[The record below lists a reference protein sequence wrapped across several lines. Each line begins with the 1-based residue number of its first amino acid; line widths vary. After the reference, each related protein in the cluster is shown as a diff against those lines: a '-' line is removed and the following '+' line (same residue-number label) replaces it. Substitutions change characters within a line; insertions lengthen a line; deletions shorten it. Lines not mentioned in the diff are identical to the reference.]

1 MFFIKLLTEDNVKYC
16 TNAIKKLK
24 YKDGSFTQPLNKI
37 YSVKQ
42 NQEILA
48 VPENVRKYLIDIFYN
63 HSFIDS
69 VYCPNRISVN
79 FYNKYQKDD
88 FYDLHVDSFR
98 ATPKSNNV
106 YFDYGFSINLTDEY
120 EGGEFF
126 LQTEM
131 GPMSF
136 KLASGEA
143 AVFPIIYPHGV
154 NKVTSGIREN
164 ILGWFSSNVSYE
176 QSFILKNLYDVQ
188 AYLKRKDKEKFV
200 QSTLVQSYLKKAW
213 GK

>member
-1 MFFIKLLTEDNVKYC
+1 MFFIKLLTEENVKYC

-42 NQEILA
+42 NQEILG
-48 VPENVRKYLIDIFYN
+48 VPESVRKYLIDIFYN
-63 HSFIDS
+63 HDFIDS

-106 YFDYGFSINLTDEY
+106 YFDYGFSINLTDKY

-126 LQTEM
+126 LQTEV

-188 AYLKRKDKEKFV
+188 AHLKGKNKEKFV
-200 QSTLVQSYLKKAW
+200 QTTLVQSYLKKAW

>member
-1 MFFIKLLTEDNVKYC
+1 MFFIKLLTDDNIKYC

-24 YKDGSFTQPLNKI
+24 YEDGSFTQPLNKV
-37 YSVKQ
+37 YTVKQ

-48 VPENVRKYLIDIFYN
+48 VPEKVRKYLIDIFYN
-63 HSFIDS
+63 HSYIDS

-106 YFDYGFSINLTDEY
+106 YFDYGFSVNLNDKY

-126 LQTEM
+126 LQTEI

-136 KLASGEA
+136 KLAAGEA

-154 NKVTSGIREN
+154 NKVTSGVREN

-188 AYLKRKDKEKFV
+188 AHLKGKDKEKFV
-200 QSTLVQSYLKKAW
+200 QTTLVQSYLKKVW

>member
-1 MFFIKLLTEDNVKYC
+1 MFFIKLLTEENVKYC

-42 NQEILA
+42 NQEILG
-48 VPENVRKYLIDIFYN
+48 VPESVRKYLIDIFYN
-63 HSFIDS
+63 HDFIDS

-79 FYNKYQKDD
+79 IYNKYQKDD

>member
-1 MFFIKLLTEDNVKYC
+1 MFFIKLLTEENVKYC

-42 NQEILA
+42 NQEILG
-48 VPENVRKYLIDIFYN
+48 VPESVRKYLIDIFYN
-63 HSFIDS
+63 HDFIDS

-106 YFDYGFSINLTDEY
+106 YFDYGFSINLTDKY

-126 LQTEM
+126 LQTEV

-188 AYLKRKDKEKFV
+188 SHLKGKDKEKFV
-200 QSTLVQSYLKKAW
+200 QATLVQSYLKKKW

>member
-1 MFFIKLLTEDNVKYC
+1 MFFIKLLTEENVKYC

-42 NQEILA
+42 NQEILG
-48 VPENVRKYLIDIFYN
+48 VPESVRKYLIDIFYN
-63 HSFIDS
+63 HDFIDS

-106 YFDYGFSINLTDEY
+106 YFDYGFSINLTDKY

-126 LQTEM
+126 LQTEV

>member
-1 MFFIKLLTEDNVKYC
+1 MFFIKLLTEENVKYC

-42 NQEILA
+42 NQEILG
-48 VPENVRKYLIDIFYN
+48 VPESVRKYLIDIFYN
-63 HSFIDS
+63 HDFIDS

-106 YFDYGFSINLTDEY
+106 YFAYGFSINLTDEY

>member
-1 MFFIKLLTEDNVKYC
+1 MFFIKLLTEENVKYC

-42 NQEILA
+42 NQEILG
-48 VPENVRKYLIDIFYN
+48 VPESVRKYLIDIFYN
-63 HSFIDS
+63 HDFIDS

-106 YFDYGFSINLTDEY
+106 YFDYGFSINLTDKY

-126 LQTEM
+126 LQTEV

-188 AYLKRKDKEKFV
+188 AHLKEKNKEKFV
-200 QSTLVQSYLKKAW
+200 QTTLVQSYLKKTW

>member
-1 MFFIKLLTEDNVKYC
+1 MFFIKFLTEENVKYC

-42 NQEILA
+42 NQEILG
-48 VPENVRKYLIDIFYN
+48 VPESVRKYLIDIFYN
-63 HSFIDS
+63 HDFIDS

-106 YFDYGFSINLTDEY
+106 YFDYGFSINLTDKY

-126 LQTEM
+126 LQTEV

-188 AYLKRKDKEKFV
+188 AHLKEKNKEKFV
-200 QSTLVQSYLKKAW
+200 QTTLVQSYLKKAW

>member
-1 MFFIKLLTEDNVKYC
+1 MFFIKLLTEENVKYC

-24 YKDGSFTQPLNKI
+24 YKDGSFTQPLNKV
-37 YSVKQ
+37 YNVKQ
-42 NQEILA
+42 NQEILG

-63 HSFIDS
+63 HDFIDS

-106 YFDYGFSINLTDEY
+106 YFDYGFSINLTDKY

-126 LQTEM
+126 LQTEV

-188 AYLKRKDKEKFV
+188 ALLKGKNKEKFV
-200 QSTLVQSYLKKAW
+200 QTTLVQ
-213 GK
+213 

>member
-1 MFFIKLLTEDNVKYC
+1 MFFIKLLTEENVKYC

-42 NQEILA
+42 NQEILG
-48 VPENVRKYLIDIFYN
+48 VPESVRKYLIDIFYN
-63 HSFIDS
+63 HDFIDS

>member
-24 YKDGSFTQPLNKI
+24 YKDGSFTQPLNKV
-37 YSVKQ
+37 YNVKQ
-42 NQEILA
+42 NQEILG
-48 VPENVRKYLIDIFYN
+48 VPESVRKYLIDIFYN
-63 HSFIDS
+63 HDFIDS

-106 YFDYGFSINLTDEY
+106 YFDYGFSINLNDQY

-131 GPMSF
+131 GPMAF

-176 QSFILKNLYDVQ
+176 QAFILKNLYDVQ
-188 AYLKRKDKEKFV
+188 SYLKKQNKEKFV
-200 QSTLVQSYLKKAW
+200 QTTLVQSYLKKAW

>member
-24 YKDGSFTQPLNKI
+24 YKDGSFTQPLNKV
-37 YSVKQ
+37 YNVKQ
-42 NQEILA
+42 NQEILG

-63 HSFIDS
+63 HDFIDS

-106 YFDYGFSINLTDEY
+106 YFDYGFSINLTDKY

-126 LQTEM
+126 LQTEV

-188 AYLKRKDKEKFV
+188 AHLKGKNKEKFV
-200 QSTLVQSYLKKAW
+200 QTTLVQSYLKKAW

>member
-42 NQEILA
+42 NQEILG

-63 HSFIDS
+63 HDFIDS

-106 YFDYGFSINLTDEY
+106 YFDYGFSINLTDKY

-126 LQTEM
+126 LQTEV

>member
-1 MFFIKLLTEDNVKYC
+1 MFFIKLLTEENVKYC

-24 YKDGSFTQPLNKI
+24 YKDGSFTQPLNKV
-37 YSVKQ
+37 YNVKQ
-42 NQEILA
+42 NQEILG

-63 HSFIDS
+63 HDFIDS

-106 YFDYGFSINLTDEY
+106 YFDYGFSINLTDKY

-126 LQTEM
+126 LQTEV

-176 QSFILKNLYDVQ
+176 QAFILKNLYDVQ
-188 AYLKRKDKEKFV
+188 SYLKKQNKEKFV
-200 QSTLVQSYLKKAW
+200 QTTLVQSYLKKMW

>member
-1 MFFIKLLTEDNVKYC
+1 MFFIKLLTEENVKYC
-16 TNAIKKLK
+16 TNAIKNLK

-37 YSVKQ
+37 YNVKQ

-48 VPENVRKYLIDIFYN
+48 VPEKVRKYLIDIFYN

-88 FYDLHVDSFR
+88 FYDIHVDSFR

-106 YFDYGFSINLTDEY
+106 YFDYGFSINLNDQY

-126 LQTEM
+126 LHTEV

-136 KLASGEA
+136 KLAAGEA

-154 NKVTSGIREN
+154 NKVTSGVREN

-188 AYLKRKDKEKFV
+188 THLKGKDKEKFV
-200 QSTLVQSYLKKAW
+200 QTTLVQSYLKKAW

>member
-1 MFFIKLLTEDNVKYC
+1 MFFIKLLTEENVKYC
-16 TNAIKKLK
+16 TNAIKNLK

-37 YSVKQ
+37 YNVKQ

-48 VPENVRKYLIDIFYN
+48 VPEKVRKYIIDIFYN
-63 HSFIDS
+63 HAYIDS
-69 VYCPNRISVN
+69 VYCPNRVSVN

-88 FYDLHVDSFR
+88 FYDIHVDSFR

-106 YFDYGFSINLTDEY
+106 YFDYGFSINLNDQY

-126 LQTEM
+126 LHTEV

-136 KLASGEA
+136 KLAAGEA

-154 NKVTSGIREN
+154 NKVTSGVREN

-188 AYLKRKDKEKFV
+188 THLKGKDKEKFI
-200 QSTLVQSYLKKAW
+200 QTTLVQSYLKKAW

>member
-1 MFFIKLLTEDNVKYC
+1 MFFIKLLTEENVKYC

-42 NQEILA
+42 NQEILG
-48 VPENVRKYLIDIFYN
+48 VPESVRKYLIDIFYN
-63 HSFIDS
+63 HDFIDS

-188 AYLKRKDKEKFV
+188 AHLKEKNKEKFV
-200 QSTLVQSYLKKAW
+200 QTTLVQSYLKKAW

>member
-42 NQEILA
+42 NQEILG
-48 VPENVRKYLIDIFYN
+48 VPESVRKYLIDIFYN
-63 HSFIDS
+63 HDFIDS